1 MYHPELT
8 EARRN
13 RIMLS
18 IIQVAQRLGVSYWT
32 VRRWVL
38 SGDIAAV
45 KLGSQWR
52 VEEAE
57 VDKFINRQQV
67 ARVK

>member
-1 MYHPELT
+1 
-8 EARRN
+8 
-13 RIMLS
+13 MLS